1 MKFGSAI
8 LLMAL
13 GAILSFA
20 VQDSIAGFDLTIAG
34 YILMAA
40 GALLFIVSLIQM
52 GVANSANRRVSES
65 RTTHDPRTGE
75 SVRRDETRDY

>member
-8 LLMAL
+8 VLMAL

-20 VQDSIAGFDLTIAG
+20 VQDSIAGFDLTVAG
-34 YILMAA
+34 YILIAA

-52 GVANSANRRVSES
+52 GVANSANRRVVES
-65 RTTHDPRTGE
+65 RTIQDPHTGD
-75 SVRRDETRDY
+75 SIRRDETRGY

>member
-8 LLMAL
+8 ILMAL

-20 VQDSIAGFDLTIAG
+20 VQDAIAGVDLTVVG
-34 YILMAA
+34 YILIAA

-52 GVANSANRRVSES
+52 GMANSSNRRISES
-65 RTTHDPRTGE
+65 RTVQDPRTGE
-75 SVRRDETRDY
+75 SVHREETRDY

>member
-8 LLMAL
+8 ILMAI

-20 VQDSIAGFDLTIAG
+20 VQDSIAGFDLTVAG
-34 YILMAA
+34 YIIIAA

-52 GVANSANRRVSES
+52 GVASSSNRRISES
-65 RTTHDPRTGE
+65 RTVQDPRTGE
-75 SVRRDETRDY
+75 SVHREETRDY